1 MTNGG
6 LATSAKDDFQTADDD
21 GNGWTTRL
29 PPTSDAAR
37 RTRRLWP
44 DFPGGPR
51 SSTLI
56 LASGDDL
63 AGAETRIVTTHE
75 SMSHLAV
82 RDPPWIIMAEW
93 HFHLGG
99 RKILL
104 DEYSLVDRIPLWI
117 RPTLPLQ
124 G

>member
-1 MTNGG
+1 M
-6 LATSAKDDFQTADDD
+6 
-21 GNGWTTRL
+21 RL

-37 RTRRLWP
+37 RTRRLWA

-82 RDPPWIIMAEW
+82 IDPPWIIMAEW

-99 RKILL
+99 RQILL